1 METHQV
7 ATAEDARAIIAER
20 EPTHIKVG
28 VVDMDGILRGKYM
41 SRDKFLSSLDGGFGF
56 CDVVLGWDANDQIYD
71 NTTVT
76 GWHTGFP
83 DAPVRVLPATCRD
96 IPFEPNTLFFLGEF
110 TDYAEALCPRAVL
123 RRVLAKAADMGFS
136 VKAAFEYE
144 FFVFE
149 ETPHSLREKNY
160 RDLKPMAPGM
170 FGYSMIRASAESD
183 FYHALLETCEAMRLP
198 IEGLHEETGP
208 GVLEAALIVQEALE
222 AADRAVLFKTFA
234 KVVAQQH
241 DLMATFM
248 ARWSTDLPG
257 QSGHIHVSLL
267 DQDGQAVFHDPSKPA
282 GISDPMR
289 HFIGGQQCLL
299 PELTA
304 LVAPTVNS
312 YRRLVPGFWAPTDAS
327 WGIDNRT
334 VALRAISGG
343 PKSQR
348 MEYRVSGADNNPYL
362 SLSAAL
368 ASGLHGIENA
378 LEPTP
383 PSNGNAYEAT
393 HPDHLKLPRSLGDAA
408 RRFRGSDTAR
418 SLFGDTFVDHFSASR
433 EWEEREFS
441 RAVTD
446 WEMARYFEI
455 I

>member
-1 METHQV
+1 
-7 ATAEDARAIIAER
+7 
-20 EPTHIKVG
+20 
-28 VVDMDGILRGKYM
+28 
-41 SRDKFLSSLDGGFGF
+41 
-56 CDVVLGWDANDQIYD
+56 
-71 NTTVT
+71 
-76 GWHTGFP
+76 
-83 DAPVRVLPATCRD
+83 
-96 IPFEPNTLFFLGEF
+96 
-110 TDYAEALCPRAVL
+110 
-123 RRVLAKAADMGFS
+123 
-136 VKAAFEYE
+136 
-144 FFVFE
+144 
-149 ETPHSLREKNY
+149 
-160 RDLKPMAPGM
+160 
-170 FGYSMIRASAESD
+170 